1 MPLFRMKHRSQVTV
15 QLFCLVLLN
24 GLLHVQHL
32 YPNRLFP
39 EPDLDHVPGLDIQGS
54 LGRLVVHKNAS
65 GVAGLVGDSP
75 ALDQTGNLQKLV
87 QSHGLVVNRIL

>member
-39 EPDLDHVPGLDIQGS
+39 TVLRLIRRETFKNLSS
-54 LGRLVVHKNAS
+54 LM
-65 GVAGLVGDSP
+65 D
-75 ALDQTGNLQKLV
+75 
-87 QSHGLVVNRIL
+87 

>member
-1 MPLFRMKHRSQVTV
+1 MPLFITNCRSQVTV

-39 EPDLDHVPGLDIQGS
+39 EPDLDHVPVLTFREA
-54 LGRLVVHKNAS
+54 L
-65 GVAGLVGDSP
+65 AGLSFTRTRP
-75 ALDQTGNLQKLV
+75 ASQASLATVLRLIRRETFKNLSSLMD
-87 QSHGLVVNRIL
+87 